1 MHEVRDKMGYSHEI
15 ILPNE
20 EFPFKMFLFEGKDGN
35 YVRGKHWHRS
45 IEIFAIFEG
54 NLRFFLNDEE
64 YKMNAGEFFLVNS
77 NEVHSIFAPKPN
89 KTVVIQIPLAVFKK
103 YYTNEQFISFS
114 YEPGNR
120 NQELMESMRMMYRL
134 YVKQECG
141 YEFKV
146 QSLFYELVYTLVTEY
161 RNTEVSPEIVRS
173 YRKLSRLTEITD
185 YIKKNYQKEMSLES
199 LAEIFGYSPTYLSK
213 MFQKYA
219 EINYRDYVQNIRL
232 DRASKELVS
241 TDHMISDIALNHG
254 FANSKAFANAFRKKY
269 GMLPS
274 DFRKQKN

>member
-1 MHEVRDKMGYSHEI
+1 MGSSHEI

-20 EFPFKMFLFEGKDGN
+20 DLPFKMFTFEGKNGN

-54 NLRFFLNDEE
+54 SLRFFLNEEE
-64 YKMNAGEFFLVNS
+64 YKMNAGEFLLVNS
-77 NEVHSIFAPKPN
+77 NEVHSIFSPKPN
-89 KTVVIQIPLAVFKK
+89 LTVVIQIPLAVFKK

-114 YEPGNR
+114 HEPRVR
-120 NQELMESMRMMYRL
+120 NQELMELMRRMYDT
-134 YVKQECG
+134 YINQECG
-141 YEFKV
+141 YEFQV
-146 QSLFYELVYTLVTEY
+146 QSYFYELLYTLVTEY

-185 YIKKNYQKEMSLES
+185 YIKKNYQKELSLES
-199 LAEIFGYSPTYLSK
+199 LAETFGYSPTYLSK

-219 EINYRDYVQNIRL
+219 KINYRDYLQNIRL
-232 DRASKELVS
+232 ERAGKELAS
-241 TDHMISDIALNHG
+241 TDHMINDIALNHG
-254 FANSKAFANAFRKKY
+254 FANSKAFSNAFRKKY

-274 DFRKQKN
+274 DYRKKEH

>member
-1 MHEVRDKMGYSHEI
+1 MSGGNIGIVRLRFSR
-15 ILPNE
+15 
-20 EFPFKMFLFEGKDGN
+20 FL
-35 YVRGKHWHRS
+35 RG
-45 IEIFAIFEG
+45 G
-54 NLRFFLNDEE
+54 LRFFLNDEE

-89 KTVVIQIPLAVFKK
+89 KTVVIQIPLTVFKK

-114 YEPGNR
+114 HESGVR
-120 NQELMESMRMMYRL
+120 NQELMELMRIMYQI

-161 RNTEVSPEIVRS
+161 RNTDVSPEIARS

-185 YIKKNYQKEMSLES
+185 YIKKNYQKELSLES

-219 EINYRDYVQNIRL
+219 KINYREYVQNIRL
-232 DRASKELVS
+232 ERASKELTT
-241 TDHMISDIALNHG
+241 TDHMINDIALNHG

>member
-1 MHEVRDKMGYSHEI
+1 MGYSHEI
-15 ILPNE
+15 VLPNE
-20 EFPFKMFLFEGKDGN
+20 DLPFKMFLFEGKDGN
-35 YVRGKHWHRS
+35 YVRGRHWHRS

-54 NLRFFLNDEE
+54 NLRFFLNEE
-64 YKMNAGEFFLVNS
+64 EFKMHAGEFLLVNS
-77 NEVHSIFAPKPN
+77 NEVHSIFSPKPN
-89 KTVVIQIPLAVFKK
+89 TTVVIQIPLTVFEK

-114 YEPGNR
+114 HKPGVR
-120 NQELMESMRMMYRL
+120 NQELMELMRMMYRT
-134 YVKQECG
+134 YVERECG

-146 QSLFYELVYTLVTEY
+146 QSYFYELLYTLVTEY

-199 LAEIFGYSPTYLSK
+199 LAETFGYSPTYLSK

-219 EINYRDYVQNIRL
+219 KINYREYVQNVRL
-232 DRASKELVS
+232 ERACKELNA

-254 FANSKAFANAFRKKY
+254 FANSKAFSNAFRKKY
-269 GMLPS
+269 GTLPS
-274 DFRKQKN
+274 DFRKKKS

>member
-1 MHEVRDKMGYSHEI
+1 MGYSHEI

-20 EFPFKMFLFEGKDGN
+20 DLSFKMFLFEGKNGN

-54 NLRFFLNDEE
+54 SLRFFLNEEE
-64 YKMNAGEFFLVNS
+64 YKMNAGEFLLVNS
-77 NEVHSIFAPKPN
+77 NEVHSIFSPKPN
-89 KTVVIQIPLAVFKK
+89 VTVVIQIPLVVFKK

-114 YEPGNR
+114 HEPRVR
-120 NQELMESMRMMYRL
+120 NQELMKLMHKMYDT
-134 YVKQECG
+134 YVKKECG
-141 YEFKV
+141 YEFRV
-146 QSLFYELVYTLVTEY
+146 QSYFYELLYTLVTEY
-161 RNTEVSPEIVRS
+161 RDTDISPEAVKS
-173 YRKLSRLTEITD
+173 YQKLSRLTEITD
-185 YIKKNYQKEMSLES
+185 YIKKNYQKELSLES

-219 EINYRDYVQNIRL
+219 KINYRDYVQNVRL
-232 DRASKELVS
+232 ERARKELME

-269 GMLPS
+269 GRLPS
-274 DFRKQKN
+274 DFRKEKN